1 MRLLPRRRPTT
12 EKLREAGDVEALRAL
27 LDKRDYQ
34 ADTNGVVWDLG
45 APARAEATT
54 ALATLDGP
62 VAEEGLTQALGD
74 PHPTVRKAALDAI
87 AELPRPTAVE
97 RLLQG
102 LVTWPYPADY
112 SALEQGISILVEWAP
127 EGLAENFARRIVDPD
142 APELDERHE
151 DTLAALLTADPRGPV
166 AAEKVADQLVGE
178 LEQPASTERA
188 ARAEQ
193 VLGWLGRPGAER
205 VLGALEGDTANAAVV
220 RAAAALRDARAVEP
234 LVALL
239 AATDTDVRA
248 AAATALGRLNDTRAV
263 QALLSSTQDPEQS
276 VRDAASE
283 ALNGMGMA
291 AVMVVV
297 ASVMRDAVRE
307 QLAAATAEGGEA
319 PKQVASGVVDSTLPP
334 PPNGP
339 AASAPPSAHPPTW
352 AQEVLGRL
360 RRRTGGQP

>member
-1 MRLLPRRRPTT
+1 MRLLPRRRPTI
-12 EKLREAGDVEALRAL
+12 EQLREAGDVEALRAQ

-34 ADTNGVVWDLG
+34 ADTNGVLWDMG
-45 APARAEATT
+45 APARAEATS
-54 ALATLDGP
+54 ALATLGGP

-74 PHPTVRKAALDAI
+74 PHPMVRQAALDAI
-87 AELPRPTAVE
+87 AELPRPTAVD

-127 EGLAENFARRIVDPD
+127 EGLAEEFARRIVDPG

-151 DTLAALLTADPRGPV
+151 DTLAALLTADPRGPA
-166 AAEKVADQLVGE
+166 AAENLADQLVGE

-193 VLGWLGRPGAER
+193 ALAWLGRPGSER
-205 VLGALEGDTANAAVV
+205 VLGALEGERASAAVV
-220 RAAAALRDARAVEP
+220 RAAAALRDVRAVEP

-239 AATDTDVRA
+239 AASDTGVRA

-263 QALLSSTQDPEQS
+263 QALLSSTQDPEQD

-307 QLAAATAEGGEA
+307 QLAAATDTGDE
-319 PKQVASGVVDSTLPP
+319 PKQVASGVVDNTLPAP
-334 PPNGP
+334 EGSP
-339 AASAPPSAHPPTW
+339 AATSPPGAPPPTW
-352 AQEVLGRL
+352 AQEVLSRL